1 EGINYTEGLHLSK
14 IHDGDYE
21 LVDCQSIPSLVKG
34 TIGHYLNNALQ
45 GVLGPAEMILYLN
58 DGVQTNIKKIH
69 EAALRMKREIRAIS
83 SALDY
88 LVRNR
93 LGNDMLEDNVAGKQ
107 ILNIKP
113 FMKSQSDD

>member
-1 EGINYTEGLHLSK
+1 MIFGDDDLIVNLSYPIEISINDEPPRTQYLSF
-14 IHDGDYE
+14 
-21 LVDCQSIPSLVKG
+21 
-34 TIGHYLNNALQ
+34 
-45 GVLGPAEMILYLN
+45 
-58 DGVQTNIKKIH
+58 NIRQNIRLKKIH